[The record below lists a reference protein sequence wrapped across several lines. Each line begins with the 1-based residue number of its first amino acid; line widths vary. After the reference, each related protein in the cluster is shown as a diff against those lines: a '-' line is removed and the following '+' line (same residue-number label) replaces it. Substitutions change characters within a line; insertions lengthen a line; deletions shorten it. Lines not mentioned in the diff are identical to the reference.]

1 MKFMSTKHELIEAL
15 TIASK
20 TLAKGNTPIQSLLSF
35 QLTVENDL
43 LKIESTNLSEGTT
56 TILPISAGENGSI
69 LVEGRI
75 FIEIIK
81 KLPDAMI
88 MVETK
93 DTAFIIDCG
102 ATHFE
107 LKSIA
112 DEFPIIPNTPK
123 AGVRVDGLLFR
134 NLIDRAGYAT
144 GDGTTNAIFG
154 GINICLSDDQ
164 MQIVSIDG
172 YRFAVGYEK
181 NQIKGEKFDIVI
193 SAASLIDMV
202 KSIKQKQDVEIIV
215 DEHMFY
221 LKTENTVHSC
231 RLIEGMPV
239 EVTKFMPKEKPAI
252 VLQRIDKQSLIQC
265 VERSLILKNGS
276 NNLLECTISCDTLT
290 LQVKNEIGTSH
301 EEMPIQSSH
310 PENGLKFGINGKF
323 FLDAL
328 KHYPSETVNINLS
341 SNVAPILIG
350 AEGLNDAA
358 FILPIRTQE
367 TV

>member
-1 MKFMSTKHELIEAL
+1 
-15 TIASK
+15 
-20 TLAKGNTPIQSLLSF
+20 
-35 QLTVENDL
+35 
-43 LKIESTNLSEGTT
+43 
-56 TILPISAGENGSI
+56 
-69 LVEGRI
+69 
-75 FIEIIK
+75 
-81 KLPDAMI
+81 
-88 MVETK
+88 
-93 DTAFIIDCG
+93 
-102 ATHFE
+102 
-107 LKSIA
+107 
-112 DEFPIIPNTPK
+112 
-123 AGVRVDGLLFR
+123 
-134 NLIDRAGYAT
+134 
-144 GDGTTNAIFG
+144 
-154 GINICLSDDQ
+154 
-164 MQIVSIDG
+164 
-172 YRFAVGYEK
+172 
-181 NQIKGEKFDIVI
+181 
-193 SAASLIDMV
+193 
-202 KSIKQKQDVEIIV
+202 
-215 DEHMFY
+215 MFY